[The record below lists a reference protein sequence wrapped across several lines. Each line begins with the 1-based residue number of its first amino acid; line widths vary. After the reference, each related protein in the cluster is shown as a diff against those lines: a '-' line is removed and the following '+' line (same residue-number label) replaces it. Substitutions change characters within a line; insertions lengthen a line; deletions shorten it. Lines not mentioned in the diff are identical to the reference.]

1 MTYLIGLIPL
11 KVGTVA
17 FPGQVGFE
25 MDGMTWCFGLREFE
39 AGYSG
44 TAVITYWTMS
54 SMPTDERRMGA
65 LGL

>member
-1 MTYLIGLIPL
+1 
-11 KVGTVA
+11 
-17 FPGQVGFE
+17 

-54 SMPTDERRMGA
+54 SIPTDERRMGA